1 MSTGFGRPQRDD
13 WAQRKDNNVERLTD
27 AEVQLVMETHV
38 ASEWC
43 WENGSPHCADLL
55 CEEEWPCPTY
65 RLAAELATLRSQ
77 HAEVLGTVREMIKA
91 IALAEQVE
99 LRELGYVVTRGVTDE
114 SPQSWWDS
122 QSWPIYH
129 AIVALVT
136 LAQEGQ

>member
-1 MSTGFGRPQRDD
+1 M
-13 WAQRKDNNVERLTD
+13 ERLTD

-77 HAEVLGTVREMIKA
+77 HAEVLATVREAVELMQGEASLWHDLYPAWLVYALLGEGATAAKPFSKVNRLNMSRQCDA
-91 IALAEQVE
+91 IRALVALAEVQK
-99 LRELGYVVTRGVTDE
+99 
-114 SPQSWWDS
+114 
-122 QSWPIYH
+122 
-129 AIVALVT
+129 
-136 LAQEGQ
+136 